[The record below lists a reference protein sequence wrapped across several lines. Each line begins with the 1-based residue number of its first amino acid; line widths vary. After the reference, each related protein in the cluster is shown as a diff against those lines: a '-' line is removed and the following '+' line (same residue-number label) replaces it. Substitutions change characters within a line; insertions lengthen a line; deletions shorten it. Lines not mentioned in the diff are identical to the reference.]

1 MLSND
6 HFNHVI
12 TVIVG
17 GQMTTLKGE
26 NIDYRGAPEN
36 EGGLVASVGID
47 HEALLK
53 RLRGNTDNDK
63 Q

>member
-1 MLSND
+1 M
-6 HFNHVI
+6 I

-17 GQMTTLKGE
+17 GHMTTLKGE
-26 NIDYRGAPEN
+26 NIDYSGTPVN

-47 HEALLK
+47 HKALLE
-53 RLRGNTDNDK
+53 RLPANTDNDK

>member
-1 MLSND
+1 
-6 HFNHVI
+6 
-12 TVIVG
+12 
-17 GQMTTLKGE
+17 MTTLKGE
-26 NIDYRGAPEN
+26 NIDYRGAPVN